1 MPPSSISLNLQ
12 PWQSFYSTLAAV
24 AATLAGLLFVALSL
38 NLDLLER
45 AEHEHTT
52 RIARQTFAMFLSVLV
67 GALLLL
73 MPQQTRVGLELSVGL
88 IGAIGLVGAAMSV
101 VQTWRAAPATASRRE
116 ALRRFGW
123 SLAVFLALA
132 VAAVGVLR
140 HWPWVLHWIGI
151 ILVALL
157 LGAVRRAW
165 YLLVT
170 VRLLERE
177 G

>member
-1 MPPSSISLNLQ
+1 MPSIPLNLQ

-45 AEHEHTT
+45 TEHEHTA
-52 RIARQTFAMFLSVLV
+52 RIARQTFTMFLSVLV

-73 MPQQTRVGLELSVGL
+73 MPQETRFGLELNVGV
-88 IGAIGLVGAAMSV
+88 IGAIGLAGATMFL
-101 VQTWRAAPATASRRE
+101 VQTWRAAPATASRRG

-132 VAAVGVLR
+132 IAAIGVLR
-140 HWPWVLHWIGI
+140 RWPWVLHWIGI
-151 ILVALL
+151 ILVVLL

-170 VRLLERE
+170 VRLLDRE

>member
-1 MPPSSISLNLQ
+1 
-12 PWQSFYSTLAAV
+12 
-24 AATLAGLLFVALSL
+24 
-38 NLDLLER
+38 
-45 AEHEHTT
+45 
-52 RIARQTFAMFLSVLV
+52 MF
-67 GALLLL
+67 
-73 MPQQTRVGLELSVGL
+73 
-88 IGAIGLVGAAMSV
+88 I

-123 SLAVFLALA
+123 SLAVFLAL
-132 VAAVGVLR
+132 VATAIGVLR

-157 LGAVRRAW
+157 LGALRRAW

>member
-1 MPPSSISLNLQ
+1 MPSVPLDLQ
-12 PWQSFYSTLAAV
+12 PWQSFYATLAAV

-38 NLDLLER
+38 NFELFVR
-45 AEHEHTT
+45 AEHEHTA
-52 RIARQTFAMFLSVLV
+52 RIARQTFAMFLSVLLV
-67 GALLLL
+67 ALLLL
-73 MPQQTRVGLELSVGL
+73 MPQETRFGLELKVGL
-88 IGAIGLVGAAMSV
+88 SGAIGLAGATMYL
-101 VQTWRAAPATASRRE
+101 VQSWRAAPATAFRRE

-132 VAAVGVLR
+132 VAAIGVLR
-140 HWPWVLHWIGI
+140 HWPWVLHWIGL

-157 LGAVRRAW
+157 LAAARRAW

-170 VRLLERE
+170 VRLLDRE